1 MRQLFSWLLT
11 IKSSDDDARRRGRN
25 VVILALSVCVMIC
38 FLVPLVLSQMSPGMV
53 LVLFGPP
60 TLIYIGAIWLARRGL
75 VTLSALIFIATETVG
90 VFGGMLSTSQIG
102 VAPFF
107 LVLSLLIASLSLRP
121 WQIWPVLAASLA
133 GLIATALL
141 LPNSP
146 LKDMNGYQTV
156 VSSVFLLGI
165 VALVSFLGAKSTSVA
180 LNVAHDANNKAQNAA
195 SELSRLNSVLE
206 TTVAERTAALESAL
220 TEVQARADTQSKLLA
235 EVEQQRIAIREL
247 SVPVIPISATTLIMP
262 LVGDLDG
269 SRLQQLQEQ
278 ALQALQRSSAHFLV
292 LDITGVPMV
301 DTHVAQGL
309 LAVVQAARL
318 LGARVMMVGIR
329 PEVAQSIVA
338 LGLNMHGMDTASDL
352 QSALSVIG
360 LN

>member
-1 MRQLFSWLLT
+1 MRQFFSWLLT
-11 IKSSDDDARRRGRN
+11 IRSSDEDARRRGRN
-25 VVILALSVCVMIC
+25 LVILVLGLSVMIFLLTPLALSQLPAGTV
-38 FLVPLVLSQMSPGMV
+38 FLLL
-53 LVLFGPP
+53 GPP
-60 TLIYIGAIWLARRGL
+60 LLIYIGAMALARRGF
-75 VTLSALIFIATETVG
+75 VMLSALIFVVTELAGTI
-90 VFGGMLSTSQIG
+90 GGMLNTGQLS

-107 LVLSLLIASLSLRP
+107 LVLSLLVASLVLRP
-121 WQIWPVLAASLA
+121 WQIWPVLAANLA
-133 GLIATALL
+133 GLVVTIMA
-141 LPNSP
+141 LPNNP
-146 LKDMNGYQTV
+146 LNDTNSYQV
-156 VSSVFLLGI
+156 LFSSVLLLGI
-165 VALVSFLGAKSTSVA
+165 VALVGYLGAKSTSVA
-180 LNVAHDANNKAQNAA
+180 LNAAQAARSEAQHAA
-195 SELSRLNSVLE
+195 SALTGLNTALE
-206 TTVAERTAALESAL
+206 STVAERTAALESAL
-220 TEVQARADTQSKLLA
+220 AEVQARADVQSKLLA
-235 EVEQQRIAIREL
+235 EVEQQRTAIREL

-269 SRLQQLQEQ
+269 SRLHQLQER

-338 LGLNMHGMDTASDL
+338 LGLNMHGIDTASDL
-352 QSALSVIG
+352 QSALSLIG